1 MVWDIVKNTSHS
13 KIKQQKHIFKVCVCR
28 FHRSDKHWTLP
39 VTGGFLKVRTNKNW
53 CCNHN
58 KAATVATWSHTQI
71 ASMYGRFT
79 YIWVFYGAN
88 VSIYTIHWAF
98 GIMKGAYWVIWGTW
112 TCVLFWGGKLIK
124 GMLYLNLNHWKHGV
138 ARGGKLIKGMLSGR
152 VAKHGL
158 PRGCEKFESMGCQG
172 GGKFDKRNVAR
183 WGRKAWVAKGGG
195 EKLIEGML
203 YLNLNDLET
212 VQKPVGFFTLKSGR
226 VAADPW

>member
-112 TCVLFWGGKLIK
+112 TCVLFWGGHVCRD
-124 GMLYLNLNHWKHGV
+124 MFS
-138 ARGGKLIKGMLSGR
+138 RSTPLSGW
-152 VAKHGL
+152 H
-158 PRGCEKFESMGCQG
+158 
-172 GGKFDKRNVAR
+172 
-183 WGRKAWVAKGGG
+183 
-195 EKLIEGML
+195 ML
-203 YLNLNDLET
+203 WILGSKWATTDHF
-212 VQKPVGFFTLKSGR
+212 P
-226 VAADPW
+226 